1 MLDEQDLIDRMRRG
15 EQRAFDQFF
24 DAFASRLAAFAARR
38 CPLDAAGLEDVV
50 QVTMIKAMNSIARF
64 RGDCSLFTWLCGICR
79 NHLADIHRKA
89 GRQPIQQSLE
99 EVATARP
106 TGALPELTEF
116 RDPLDETAMDSARRA
131 VRHAVNQLPA
141 SYAHILELRYGDE
154 LSVLEIARTLGFS
167 ESATESRLIRARQ
180 AFRAS
185 WVGEATTVLN

>member
-1 MLDEQDLIDRMRRG
+1 MRG
-15 EQRAFDQFF
+15 GDQRAFDRFF
-24 DAFASRLAAFAARR
+24 EGFVARIAAFAARR
-38 CPLDAAGLEDVV
+38 APLDSAALEDVV

-89 GRQPIQQSLE
+89 GRQPIQHSLDE
-99 EVATARP
+99 FAASGP
-106 TGALPELTEF
+106 PGAPPELTEF

-131 VRHAVNQLPA
+131 VRHAVNQLPPSDA
-141 SYAHILELRYGDE
+141 RILELRYGDD
-154 LSVLEIARTLGFS
+154 LSVLEIARTLQLS

-185 WVGEATTVLN
+185 WMGEETTVLN